1 MKKNQITDIKNLTKI
16 SLGIII
22 GAIICWFIIS
32 MVNKFRFND
41 TIAVSTHQQIVE
53 KVESIGKLELVKMNV
68 RDVMEHKFIRQWL
81 PNASAL
87 LIINGE
93 AVGCIDFQQIK
104 PEDIFVKEDSIKIK
118 LPAPELCYCK
128 ISHKDSKVYE
138 TKNNYFTG
146 IDLVD
151 SAYKAAEEQLKKTVL
166 KSGILEQTKQ
176 NAITVLKPFLESLG
190 FKHIEISF

>member
-1 MKKNQITDIKNLTKI
+1 MKNGIKI

-22 GAIICWFIIS
+22 GAIICWFITS
-32 MVNKFRFND
+32 TVNKFRFND
-41 TIAVSTHQQIVE
+41 TIAISTHQQVIERVNL
-53 KVESIGKLELVKMNV
+53 IGKLELVKMNV
-68 RDVMEHKFIRQWL
+68 RDVMEHKLVRQWL

-93 AVGCIDFQQIK
+93 AVGCIDFQKIK
-104 PEDIFVKEDSIKIK
+104 PEDIFVKGDTIQIK

-128 ISHKDSKVYE
+128 VSHKDSKVYE
-138 TKNNYFTG
+138 TRNNFFTE

-151 SAYKAAEEQLKKTVL
+151 SAYKEAEKQLEKTAL
-166 KSGILEQTKQ
+166 KSGIPEQTKQ
-176 NAITVLKPFLESLG
+176 NAVTILKPFLESLG